1 MKAFT
6 VIFSLLSLTL
16 AANAQSSCIG
26 EAQIIAKVA
35 GKKTDSLTYCR
46 IMVKEVSFYSENINC
61 PLDRSEVMEQGIEIG
76 LKNGHDCEYDSDS
89 ISGVLVKTKRG
100 DIIIDQ

>member
-1 MKAFT
+1 MKAFA
-6 VIFSLLSLTL
+6 VIFSLLTLTL
-16 AANAQSSCIG
+16 AANAQSSCLG

-46 IMVKEVSFYSENINC
+46 VMIKDVSFYNESIVC
-61 PLDRSEVMEQGIEIG
+61 PLDLSEVMEKGITIG
-76 LKNGHDCEYDSDS
+76 LKNGHDCEVDSDT

-100 DIIIDQ
+100 DIIID